1 MIIKFVDSKRD
12 KSILKGSKFH
22 VVFPPLR
29 PCRPNCSSQKQ
40 SRMLTQSHIRAVLLL
55 LISIVQTSLSSTSTN
70 VPLSNNPYYYQ
81 PPSKQ
86 HFAST
91 DIISLLQNK
100 WSTAQSLALQEQSV
114 EDHNAEYVA
123 TSNSIDSVCYRRCIA
138 MPLDERFDPPVG
150 VFSHGHIETG
160 DKMSLPKC
168 FWEAITRSKAEVS
181 L

>member
-1 MIIKFVDSKRD
+1 MHLESSII
-12 KSILKGSKFH
+12 
-22 VVFPPLR
+22 
-29 PCRPNCSSQKQ
+29 
-40 SRMLTQSHIRAVLLL
+40 AVLLL
-55 LISIVQTSLSSTSTN
+55 LLSTVQISICSTNTNIPVSTSA
-70 VPLSNNPYYYQ
+70 NPYHYHYR

-86 HFAST
+86 KFAST

-100 WSTAQSLALQEQSV
+100 WSAAQTLALQEQCV

-168 FWEAITRSKAEVS
+168 FWEAIMRSKAEVS
-181 L
+181 VTMQPYDLNVISANLSIEQKHTSGYCEFHVF

>member
-1 MIIKFVDSKRD
+1 MFS
-12 KSILKGSKFH
+12 
-22 VVFPPLR
+22 
-29 PCRPNCSSQKQ
+29 
-40 SRMLTQSHIRAVLLL
+40 QSHMAAALLL
-55 LISIVQTSLSSTSTN
+55 FLGVLRTSLCSTSASA
-70 VPLSNNPYYYQ
+70 PLTNNPYHYQ
-81 PPSKQ
+81 PPTKQ
-86 HFAST
+86 SFAST

-123 TSNSIDSVCYRRCIA
+123 TSNSIDSVCYRRCIV

-168 FWEAITRSKAEVS
+168 FWEAITRSKAEVG
-181 L
+181 